1 MFLCFAL
8 YIFYK
13 GDIMFT
19 WNRGGISYT
28 GVAKK
33 VGIVSGLTA
42 DGKLNP
48 LEINFRETQFA
59 INKAEEKTSE
69 GGQEVFLR
77 GTVADAMEFLGPDKV
92 GMINKWLISYFE
104 ELQRRREEA
113 YQLSLIPVETAP
125 E

>member
-1 MFLCFAL
+1 
-8 YIFYK
+8 
-13 GDIMFT
+13 MFT
-19 WNRGGISYT
+19 WNRKGVKYT
-28 GVAKK
+28 GVAQK

-59 INKAEEKTSE
+59 INEAEEKTSE

-77 GTVADAMEFLGPDKV
+77 GTVADAVEFLGEDKV

-113 YQLSLIPVETAP
+113 YQLSLNPVETVP